1 MTTTLRLSVLDLI
14 PVRQN
19 QSTSQALTASIAL
32 AQRADDLGFERF
44 WVAEHHNMPSVAS
57 TNPPV
62 LIGILAANTKRIRLG
77 SGGVMLPNHAPLVV
91 AEQFGLLEAAF
102 PGRIDLGL
110 GRAPGSDP
118 VITSLLR
125 SSGAVSDV
133 DAFPRN
139 IGDII
144 ALLHPDGASVSLT
157 SGQNYELRATPA
169 ATGVPELWLLGS
181 SEYSAHLAAAQ
192 GLPYVFANH
201 FSGDSTNNALAV
213 YRREFTPSERLAA
226 PRTFLTLNASVA
238 DTKEEARALALPQ
251 MQLMARL
258 RSGVP
263 LGPVA
268 TVEEAEEAVLTPV
281 QAEMVERM
289 AANWIIDEPVAAAAR
304 IRSLAAEFGV
314 DEVMLQPVGSARAG
328 ASIDASPARVRTLEL
343 LAEQLLAA
351 E

>member
-1 MTTTLRLSVLDLI
+1 MTTPLRLSVLDLI

-32 AQRADDLGFERF
+32 AQLADALGFERY

-62 LIGILAANTKRIRLG
+62 LIGILAANTQRIRVG
-77 SGGVMLPNHAPLVV
+77 SGGVMLPNHAPLVI

-139 IGDII
+139 IGDIT
-144 ALLHPDGASVSLT
+144 ALLHPDGATVKLT
-157 SGQNYELRATPA
+157 SGNYELRATPA
-169 ATGVPELWLLGS
+169 ATGIPEVWLLGS
-181 SEYSAHLAAAQ
+181 SEFSAHLAAAQ

-201 FSGDSTNNALAV
+201 FSGDSTTHALNV
-213 YRREFTPSERLAA
+213 YRREFTPSENLAA

-238 DTKEEARALALPQ
+238 DTKEEATALALPQ

-258 RSGVP
+258 RSGQP

-268 TVEEAEEAVLTPV
+268 TVEEAAATVMTPA
-281 QAEMVERM
+281 QSEMIERM
-289 AANWIIDEPVAAAAR
+289 SANWIVDEPVNAAAR

-314 DEVMLQPVGSARAG
+314 DEVMLQPVGSAHAG
-328 ASIDASPARVRTLEL
+328 ASIDASPARLRTLEL